1 MRGRPAGSAL
11 LDNQTDVVGIPA
23 FLPMDPGSTAGF
35 YFVTAREAARA
46 TSNGAQPG
54 SGAGQARAGSGA
66 TSGSDAKSGSRGSR
80 AGRALPLGVLPFE
93 GLQLGPPLGVQQP
106 RPKL

>member
-1 MRGRPAGSAL
+1 MRPRRPAGSAL
-11 LDNQTDVVGIPA
+11 LDDQTDVVGIPA

-54 SGAGQARAGSGA
+54 SQAS
-66 TSGSDAKSGSRGSR
+66 T
-80 AGRALPLGVLPFE
+80 GVLYE
-93 GLQLGPPLGVQQP
+93 GFRVLGVQYCQSCLLSDL
-106 RPKL
+106 KC

>member
-1 MRGRPAGSAL
+1 MPVWVCCRVLRGLARGRPAGSAL

-54 SGAGQARAGSGA
+54 SQAS
-66 TSGSDAKSGSRGSR
+66 TVPSH
-80 AGRALPLGVLPFE
+80 VCC
-93 GLQLGPPLGVQQP
+93 QT
-106 RPKL
+106 